1 MSCSTHEWDVLIF
14 PDWNLDTCALN
25 RHVFIHKDKTVLLY
39 VKQLTLYTAASRLC
53 NDESYNV
60 VSLWGIYQTTVLISP
75 LFKSDKNIQSSAEI
89 K

>member
-60 VSLWGIYQTTVLISP
+60 RHLSNYCSNLTFVQA
-75 LFKSDKNIQSSAEI
+75 DKNIQSSAEM